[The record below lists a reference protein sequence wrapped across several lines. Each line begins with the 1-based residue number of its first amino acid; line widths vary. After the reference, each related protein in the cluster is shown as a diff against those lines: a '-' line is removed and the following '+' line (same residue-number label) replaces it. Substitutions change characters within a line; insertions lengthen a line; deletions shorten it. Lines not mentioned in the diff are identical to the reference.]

1 MRARFGDGPVLGEN
15 NALIVTAK
23 KTAVTSQS
31 IISHP
36 SSGSESGMSI
46 GSKDCC
52 LRCITDYDSLH
63 RDRRTKLEKLRTG
76 DGRDLGP
83 YLKAQLLREL
93 DRVELLLRQITAVE
107 GARSTLLTADSESQT
122 VRTIAGNKASGN
134 QGYRP

>member
-93 DRVELLLRQITAVE
+93 DRVELLLRQIAAVD
-107 GARSTLLTADSESQT
+107 GARSALVSA
-122 VRTIAGNKASGN
+122 ASSFPLF
-134 QGYRP
+134 RRV